1 LEVRW
6 LVGSDV
12 RRKSEGRKTSLIR
25 ENASVIQLNITLF
38 IQIINFLV
46 LLFLLNVLLYKPI
59 LSKIRERE
67 ARIRKDQEKALELEQ
82 KVLDQENRHQQELA
96 KARQTAAQEKGALLA
111 ESKKQES
118 EILEQ
123 ARAEASRIVEQMKA
137 SIQMEAEEV
146 RKTLKAQMTPLAQSI
161 TEKILG
167 RAI

>member
-1 LEVRW
+1 
-6 LVGSDV
+6 
-12 RRKSEGRKTSLIR
+12 
-25 ENASVIQLNITLF
+25 VIQLNITLF